1 MSAPKIVQWDPRIP
15 RRLGSVATGE
25 QNRTAMKQNA
35 IEIGGYIPLRDWRC
49 AGETRQRI

>member
-25 QNRTAMKQNA
+25 QNRTAMKQIA
-35 IEIGGYIPLRDWRC
+35 IEIDGYILLRDWRC
-49 AGETRQRI
+49 AEETRQRI